1 MPKIKSIRGMND
13 ITPLDISVWQST
25 EKSVRSIFTSY
36 GYQEIRLPLVE
47 RTELFARG
55 VGKSTDIVSKEM
67 YTFEDKGGETIS
79 LRPEGTASC
88 VRACLENDLLRVD
101 SPRLWYMGPMFRYER
116 PQKGRSRQFH
126 QASLEVYG
134 NEGPHIDAEI
144 ILVASSLW
152 KDLEIKDKVK
162 LEINNLGNDETRQK
176 YKTLLQDFFEPFT
189 NDLDEDTMRNLK
201 ENPLRILDSKNEQA
215 KNILQDAP
223 SIIDSLDKDSANH
236 FNKLQDILSQNE
248 LPFSVNDRLV
258 RGLDYYNRTVFEWK
272 ASGIGAQNTIC
283 GGGRYDGLVKELGGY
298 SCPAI
303 GFSIGMERL
312 ILLINQSN
320 NDNVS
325 SSTNLGCFFICL
337 GDEAIFS
344 KAIHYAEKIRENIP
358 GINLK
363 VNLESTSASSQFKK
377 ADKSGAEI
385 ALIMGEEEL
394 KGNTISFKELRTNS
408 PQETLSL
415 ELAIDR
421 LKRFF

>member
-1 MPKIKSIRGMND
+1 MPKIKSIRGMKD
-13 ITPLDISVWQST
+13 VMPLEIGIWQSA
-25 EKSVRSIFTSY
+25 EKSIRSIFTSY

-116 PQKGRSRQFH
+116 PQKGRSRQFN
-126 QASLEVYG
+126 QASLEAYG
-134 NEGPHIDAEI
+134 NEGPHMDAEI

-152 KDLEIKDKVK
+152 KDLRIEDQVC
-162 LEINNLGNDETRQK
+162 LEISTLGNEETRKK
-176 YKTLLQDFFEPFT
+176 YKMLLQDFFEPFT
-189 NDLDEDTMRNLK
+189 NELDQDTMRNLK
-201 ENPLRILDSKNEQA
+201 KNPLRILDSKSEQT
-215 KNILQDAP
+215 KNILQDVP
-223 SIIDSLDKDSANH
+223 SIIDYLDKDSANH
-236 FNKLQDILSQNE
+236 FNKLLDILNQAE
-248 LPFSVNDRLV
+248 IPFSLNEKLV

-272 ASGIGAQNTIC
+272 TSEIGAQNTVC
-283 GGGRYDGLVKELGGY
+283 GGGRYDTLVEELGGN
-298 SCPAI
+298 SCPAV

-312 ILLINQSN
+312 VLLMKQS
-320 NDNVS
+320 DNHKS
-325 SSTNLGCFFICL
+325 SSSKDLDCFFICL

-344 KAIHYAEKIRENIP
+344 QAILYAERIRENIP

-385 ALIMGEEEL
+385 ALILGQEEL
-394 KGNTISFKELRTNS
+394 EGNTISIKELKENS

-415 ELAIDR
+415 ELTIDR
-421 LKRFF
+421 LKRIF